1 MKITESLV
9 NKALREELYDKA
21 VTNLSQLLEDCVRS
35 VKFINL
41 KIECLMK
48 AYKFEEANTYS
59 AQVMKLSSNL
69 ANNPQLLCTRGK
81 VLIYTGADVIG
92 KKHLT

>member
-1 MKITESLV
+1 LKITESLV

-48 AYKFEEANTYS
+48 AYKFEEASTYS
-59 AQVMKLSSNL
+59 AQVFKLSSSL
-69 ANNPQLLCTRGK
+69 ANNP
-81 VLIYTGADVIG
+81 
-92 KKHLT
+92 

>member
-1 MKITESLV
+1 LKITESLV

>member
-69 ANNPQLLCTRGK
+69 ANNP
-81 VLIYTGADVIG
+81 
-92 KKHLT
+92 